1 MWKICAFYSKNT
13 RYEELSKKLIESL
26 RRFNLNYDVA
36 PIDDKGNW
44 YANMQYKPTFLKS
57 MLNKYPRHS
66 IIYVDA
72 DAIICRYPKYFDKLD
87 QESNVNIAVHVLDHT
102 KFRRKHCAPE
112 MLSGTIFLKNTP
124 ETNQI
129 VDEWIT
135 ECAAN
140 PKLWDQRALA
150 TVLRH
155 HKYHLLPAEYCMI
168 FDYMSSIENPV
179 VKHFQASRES
189 RRREQQQTNRRKNKL
204 RSEPRVITNN
214 GVVHIRRLNR

>member
-13 RYEELSKKLIESL
+13 QYEKHSKNLIESL
-26 RRFNLNYDVA
+26 NKFNLSYDVV
-36 PIDDKGNW
+36 PIVNQGNW

-57 MLNKYPRHS
+57 MLKKYPQHS
-66 IIYVDA
+66 IVYVDV

-87 QESNVNIAVHVLDHT
+87 QESNVNIAVHILDHT

-112 MLSGTIFLKNTP
+112 MLSGTIFLKNTS

-129 VDEWIT
+129 VDEWIA
-135 ECAAN
+135 ECKTN

-150 TVLRH
+150 TVLKR

-168 FDYMSSIENPV
+168 FDYMASIENPV

-189 RRREQQQTNRRKNKL
+189 RRQEQKREVQNHNRPI
-204 RSEPRVITNN
+204 PRTILNN
-214 GVVHIRRLNR
+214 GVVHIRRISKI